1 MVCGLPGCV
10 QPTRRTATAS
20 PRVPERESQSI
31 KLPTLVN
38 KLQSGTRPKRLY
50 LQGLPLL
57 PGKRI
62 ITLRALFSVFFGGV
76 PTHFESAFLGLC
88 ICLPCCGCRVVG
100 AIFYLFAKAN
110 LSQASKALKN
120 KLLFRIEF
128 QFVPRVFPHKNA
140 RIRNWDRDR
149 WDIGNRI
156 RNGVTQGAV
165 SLYSSVSPSLLSSQ
179 IFYR

>member
-1 MVCGLPGCV
+1 MCAAHQAHCCSISS
-10 QPTRRTATAS
+10 S
-20 PRVPERESQSI
+20 PRERESQSI

-50 LQGLPLL
+50 LQGPPSCLASELSLCVPFFLY
-57 PGKRI
+57 
-62 ITLRALFSVFFGGV
+62 FFGGV

-110 LSQASKALKN
+110 LSQASKAERLKK

-140 RIRNWDRDR
+140 RIRNRDR
-149 WDIGNRI
+149 WDIGIGNRI

-165 SLYSSVSPSLLSSQ
+165 SLNSSVSPSLLSSQ